1 MKKGR
6 MLALLMA
13 VLLLSAVIMPGYSMQ
28 SRANTQIATTNAT
41 ILKKSNGE
49 LDILFSLRCQS
60 SMDVLGVTSIVVQ
73 RFNGTSWVSEYTFN
87 IREYPKMQINNKS
100 SYSATL
106 SYSPD
111 KRGAQYRAMVFFY
124 ARNSS
129 GSDTAVR
136 TTSSVVA

>member
-1 MKKGR
+1 
-6 MLALLMA
+6 
-13 VLLLSAVIMPGYSMQ
+13 
-28 SRANTQIATTNAT
+28 
-41 ILKKSNGE
+41 
-49 LDILFSLRCQS
+49 
-60 SMDVLGVTSIVVQ
+60 MDVLGVTSIVVQ

-124 ARNSS
+124 ARNSA
-129 GSDTAVR
+129 GLDTAVK
-136 TTSSVVA
+136 TTNSVAT

>member
-136 TTSSVVA
+136 TTGSMTA

>member
-60 SMDVLGVTSIVVQ
+60 SMDALGTTSIVVQ
-73 RFNGTSWVSEYTFN
+73 RFNGIGWVSEYTFN
-87 IREYPKMQINNKS
+87 IRDYPKMQTNNKS
-100 SYSATL
+100 SYWATML
-106 SYSPD
+106 YSPHYS
-111 KRGAQYRAMVFFY
+111 GTQYQAMVFFY

-129 GSDTAVR
+129 GSDSDSEIFYR
-136 TTSSVVA
+136 